1 MTASVSKFTPQSALK
16 SLEIVHQPVLS
27 RRRLF
32 LKQSIMVSLYSGSR
46 ESYQVAC
53 MDKNNTPVQ
62 GCQ

>member
-16 SLEIVHQPVLS
+16 SLEIVHYPVPS

-32 LKQSIMVSLYSGSR
+32 LKQSIMLSHYSGSK